1 VTYKWRAGGTEAD
14 LVEDGL
20 VEPLTLDGQTF
31 DYLYPSRNQCM
42 QCHLPGSGPVL
53 GFRTRQ
59 LNRSMAYPGGVTANQ
74 IESFSAAGF
83 IPRNLKAADLATVM
97 TSGDIRDPNL
107 SDEKYVRSY
116 LDSNCSH
123 CHQPEG
129 SSRAFFDA
137 RFTTPLTNQSLVCG
151 PLIDGLGL
159 PAPAVIKPGSLDN
172 SVLFQRISAHNSPIV
187 MPPIARGPVDHA
199 AVARVAN
206 WILSMNAD
214 SCTKSQSFFGG
225 GALGITGAPGE
236 ATGGDVWKSNMV
248 IQKNATYTNTG
259 SSPVT
264 LRLDRF
270 SFHAQLVGDP
280 LTPFIVRVNAPD
292 DFTVLVI
299 GSTRSGY
306 SSGANDLA
314 FSDAP
319 LSITLQPGESIAPGF
334 LDSNPNGTGG
344 AGAEVI
350 SWTDGGASVWHGGG
364 PLDGD
369 AGSLTLG
376 SAPVPGTNLIADQAR
391 GYQFA
396 VTYNLSS
403 LQLGNSL
410 DLPGYR
416 LVDGAN
422 SNFVVNQT
430 ESFTNRTAG
439 NLTVSVDRFRF
450 HASQVTD
457 PVTPFVVRIN
467 GPGDFT
473 VLAIGDARPVYSV
486 GNNDVPFSGAPATI
500 VIAPGETIAPGFVD
514 NLPDGSPGTQAGA
527 VSFIDGGDSIF
538 YRYDTEDR
546 GAILELGQ
554 PPVVPFRY
562 PLGSVFQRDYLFAIT
577 LGFGGKEDEDGDGLK
592 DSWELAFAPG
602 LNPLSATRD
611 SDGDGT
617 SDLAEYQA
625 GTSPTDR
632 TSVMKTLNLAP
643 APAGASALIQT
654 VPGRDYQ
661 VRVSGDLGSWTDVG
675 IFKAADW
682 PATETSILIP
692 AANLPAGAGQ
702 RLFIQIGPSSP

>member
-1 VTYKWRAGGTEAD
+1 
-14 LVEDGL
+14 
-20 VEPLTLDGQTF
+20 
-31 DYLYPSRNQCM
+31 
-42 QCHLPGSGPVL
+42 
-53 GFRTRQ
+53 
-59 LNRSMAYPGGVTANQ
+59 
-74 IESFSAAGF
+74 
-83 IPRNLKAADLATVM
+83 
-97 TSGDIRDPNL
+97 
-107 SDEKYVRSY
+107 
-116 LDSNCSH
+116 
-123 CHQPEG
+123 
-129 SSRAFFDA
+129 
-137 RFTTPLTNQSLVCG
+137 
-151 PLIDGLGL
+151 
-159 PAPAVIKPGSLDN
+159 
-172 SVLFQRISAHNSPIV
+172 
-187 MPPIARGPVDHA
+187 
-199 AVARVAN
+199 
-206 WILSMNAD
+206 
-214 SCTKSQSFFGG
+214 
-225 GALGITGAPGE
+225 
-236 ATGGDVWKSNMV
+236 MV

-270 SFHAQLVGDP
+270 SFHAQLAGDP
-280 LTPFIVRVNAPD
+280 LTPFIVKIDASGN
-292 DFTVLVI
+292 FTVLAI

-306 SSGANDLA
+306 STGGNNLA
-314 FSDAP
+314 FSDSP
-319 LSITLQPGESIAPGF
+319 LSVTLQPGESIAPGF
-334 LDSNPNGTGG
+334 IDANPNGSGG
-344 AGAEVI
+344 GGPEVI
-350 SWTDGGASVWHGGG
+350 AWTDGGTSVWHGGG
-364 PLDGD
+364 LLDSD

-376 SAPVPGTNLIADQAR
+376 SAPVPGTNLIASQAR
-391 GYQFA
+391 DYHFA
-396 VTYNLSS
+396 VTYIVSALQMGNNLD
-403 LQLGNSL
+403 QA
-410 DLPGYR
+410 GYKQA
-416 LVDGAN
+416 DGGK
-422 SNFVVNQT
+422 SNFVINQA
-430 ESFTNRTAG
+430 EAFTNHSAG
-439 NLTVSVDRFRF
+439 TLTVSVDRFRF